1 MLIKFEEKLNNL
13 INKKIQFDQIYYF
26 FSIIIILFILSYF
39 IFYSQNIENFEN
51 LYSSSINELIAL
63 ILIFLVTVYIQSF
76 RNNIFLKILLFFFF
90 TFFIFRIPF
99 SILGVENTIFFN
111 REVNEEQL
119 QSAILKLIIQY
130 LFLFISVFL
139 INPKI
144 PEKKK

>member
-1 MLIKFEEKLNNL
+1 MLIKFEERLNNL

-76 RNNIFLKILLFFFF
+76 RNNIFLKI
-90 TFFIFRIPF
+90 
-99 SILGVENTIFFN
+99 
-111 REVNEEQL
+111 
-119 QSAILKLIIQY
+119 
-130 LFLFISVFL
+130 
-139 INPKI
+139 
-144 PEKKK
+144 